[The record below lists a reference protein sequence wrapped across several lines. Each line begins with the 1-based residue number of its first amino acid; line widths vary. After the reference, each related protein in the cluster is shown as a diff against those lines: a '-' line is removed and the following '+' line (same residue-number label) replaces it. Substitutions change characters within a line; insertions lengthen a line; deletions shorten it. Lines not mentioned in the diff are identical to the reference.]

1 MGMFA
6 GQRIV
11 VTGAASGIGA
21 ATAAAFT
28 AAGAEVIG
36 IDRNQAEDFSGE
48 FIQADLSTPQGVADA
63 AAQVS
68 GTIHG
73 LANIAG
79 VPGTAPFELVL
90 TVNVFG
96 LRELTKALLPQISD
110 GGFVTNLASSVA
122 AGWAGRREQ
131 LFAFVSAAD
140 WDEALAGAHQD
151 PEITGNSYRF
161 SKEAVRLLTEL
172 QASGN
177 LGRVRVNSVS
187 PGPVETPILA
197 DFKKDHGVE
206 KVEGAVALLGRA
218 ASARDIAN
226 VITFLASPQAGWV
239 NGTDIRVDGGLG
251 AHRGSVQLLPVG

>member
-1 MGMFA
+1 MLA

-21 ATAAAFT
+21 ATAAALT

-36 IDRNQAEDFSGE
+36 IDRNAAAGFAGE
-48 FIQADLSTPQGVADA
+48 FILADLSSPQGVAAA
-63 AAQVS
+63 AAQVRGS
-68 GTIHG
+68 ISG

-79 VPGTAPFELVL
+79 VPGTAPWEIVL
-90 TVNVFG
+90 RVNVLG
-96 LRELTKALLPQISD
+96 LRDLTAALLPRISD

-122 AGWAGRREQ
+122 QGWSGRRSR
-131 LFAFVSAAD
+131 LYDFSSTVD
-140 WDEALAGAHQD
+140 WEAALAEVGRD
-151 PEITGNSYRF
+151 TEITANSYRF
-161 SKEAVRLLTEL
+161 SKEAVRLITEL

-197 DFKKDHGVE
+197 DFKKDHGVD

-218 ASARDIAN
+218 ASAKDIAN

-239 NGTDIRVDGGLG
+239 NGTDIRVDGGL
-251 AHRGSVQLLPVG
+251 AARRGSVELQQAG

>member
-1 MGMFA
+1 MGIFA
-6 GQRIV
+6 DQRIV

-28 AAGAEVIG
+28 AGGAEVIG
-36 IDRNQAEDFSGE
+36 IDRNPAQDFPGE
-48 FIQADLSTPQGVADA
+48 FIQADLSSPQGVADA
-63 AAQVS
+63 AAQVR

-90 TVNVFG
+90 AVNVFG
-96 LRELTKALLPQISD
+96 LRELTKALLPQIAD
-110 GGFVTNLASSVA
+110 GGFVTHLASAVA
-122 AGWAGRREQ
+122 AGWGERRSQ

-140 WDEALAGAHQD
+140 WDGALAGVHQD
-151 PEITGNSYRF
+151 AEVTGNSYRF

-172 QASGN
+172 QASEN

-197 DFKKDHGVE
+197 DFMKDHGVD

-226 VITFLASPQAGWV
+226 VITFLASPQASWV

-251 AHRGSVQLLPVG
+251 AHRGSVQLAAE